1 MARKPAT
8 RERNAMQETKGS
20 PGALPRCARRTPGP
34 VPRAVLLDAAG
45 TLIDVAEPLGETYSR
60 FAREFG
66 GDLDPGALTAGFR
79 AAFRDM
85 PPMAFPGKHG
95 ADLDRAERGWW
106 RIVVGRVFGAA
117 GGVPEFDACF
127 DRLYAHY
134 ASARAWRVF
143 PEAPEVLAALRERG
157 AALAV
162 VSNFDSRLPPLLEA
176 MGLAAYFDAVVC
188 SGQAGAA
195 KPDRAIFGHALAAL
209 GVEAPEALHVGD
221 SREADYDGARAAGIE
236 ALLLDRR
243 ATADRAGVITDLRG
257 ILRRC

>member
-1 MARKPAT
+1 MQET
-8 RERNAMQETKGS
+8 GAMQETKDS
-20 PGALPRCARRTPGP
+20 PGALPRSGRRTSGP
-34 VPRAVLLDAAG
+34 APCAVLLDAAG

-60 FAREFG
+60 LAREFG
-66 GDLDPGALTAGFR
+66 GDFDPGVLTAGFR

-85 PPMAFPGKHG
+85 PPMAFPGRHG

-117 GGVPEFDACF
+117 GGVPDLDACF

-134 ASARAWRVF
+134 ASARAWRAF

-195 KPDRAIFGHALAAL
+195 KPDRAIFDHALAAL

-221 SREADYDGARAAGIE
+221 SREADYDGARAAGID

-243 ATADRAGVITDLRG
+243 APASRAGVITDLRG
-257 ILRRC
+257 ILQRC